1 MLCVVMENIM
11 GLEEEEEVEG
21 LDIVRLMELEEKI
34 FDVFIVILKYFGLSM
49 ELWVVGGWVCDK
61 VNL

>member
-1 MLCVVMENIM
+1 M

-61 VNL
+61 VNLQLYFCL

>member
-1 MLCVVMENIM
+1 M

>member
-1 MLCVVMENIM
+1 MVMENIM